1 MSIAYAIM
9 FVISLLLLVGYC
21 FVIRKKDIWLLLL
34 FICVTIVNLG
44 YFLLSR
50 AVTLDFAL
58 LSNKIAYLGSIFL
71 SMCMLMTIVDLCGIK
86 YKKAFPIFLF
96 VCGVIMF
103 GIVCTSGYLPWYYKE
118 VSIVFVDGSTKLKK
132 VYGILHPTYL
142 IYILLYFLSMI
153 VCIFD
158 SIRKKIFASQK
169 QAVLMVSVVLGN
181 IAIWMVEKFVPW
193 NFEFLA
199 VSYLFSEII
208 LLVVHWMMQDYVH
221 MNQVSYSFLG
231 EGGVGEDADNQ
242 TAPIEQNLQKIVTS
256 LSEEEDLSSRESE
269 VLTLIL
275 QNKKRKEIADELHL
289 SENTVKT
296 HTRTLYA
303 KLGVKSREELYDL
316 IKK

>member
-1 MSIAYAIM
+1 
-9 FVISLLLLVGYC
+9 
-21 FVIRKKDIWLLLL
+21 
-34 FICVTIVNLG
+34 
-44 YFLLSR
+44 
-50 AVTLDFAL
+50 
-58 LSNKIAYLGSIFL
+58 
-71 SMCMLMTIVDLCGIK
+71 
-86 YKKAFPIFLF
+86 
-96 VCGVIMF
+96 
-103 GIVCTSGYLPWYYKE
+103 
-118 VSIVFVDGSTKLKK
+118 
-132 VYGILHPTYL
+132 
-142 IYILLYFLSMI
+142 
-153 VCIFD
+153 
-158 SIRKKIFASQK
+158 
-169 QAVLMVSVVLGN
+169 MVSVVLGN

-296 HTRTLYA
+296 QTRTLYA